1 MNTTKTLT
9 SYWAGRLLTAFLV
22 LSVSAC
28 QIVDMA
34 RFSYANGNATHRWAN
49 TEGTTSVP
57 FTLID
62 NHIILPVRVN
72 GSEPLNFVLDS
83 GAAATVIIDSRAT
96 RALQL
101 EMLGELT
108 VSGVGTGPDPVAHI
122 VPETD
127 LALGDVSLE
136 GSSVI
141 FLPLD
146 SIPFF
151 DDLDHVYFDG
161 VIGAPFFTRFV
172 VEIDYE
178 RRLVSFSEPT
188 AAVGRIASL
197 GDDWR
202 EVPLDIDAGTPY
214 MTVQVD
220 AGQGSPVDV
229 KLLVD
234 TGARGPVSLTPST
247 DDRLQAPHE
256 YFPAVSDGISGE
268 VFSQVA
274 LAESVS
280 VAGYHLQHLP
290 VSYAIAGGEEENGS
304 NGILGN
310 EVLQQFNLVF
320 DYSNERLFLEPNS
333 NFAVPIGPDRSG
345 LQLRPHT
352 AGGIVKRIAPGS
364 TGYAS
369 PLQVGDIIT
378 SFDDSPVSH
387 ENISELKRALASG
400 RDSVR
405 LCWESAAMHRCED
418 LALASR
424 F

>member
-1 MNTTKTLT
+1 MNTTRTPAT
-9 SYWAGRLLTAFLV
+9 HWAGRLLAAFLM

-28 QIVDMA
+28 QIADMA
-34 RFSYANGNATHRWAN
+34 RFSYANANATHQWAN
-49 TEGTTSVP
+49 AELTTTVP

-101 EMLGELT
+101 EIQGELP

-127 LALGDVSLE
+127 LAVGEVSLE
-136 GSSVI
+136 GNSVI

-161 VIGAPFFTRFV
+161 VIGAPFFKRFI
-172 VEIDYE
+172 VEIDHD
-178 RRLVSFSEPT
+178 RRLVSFSEPA
-188 AAVGRIASL
+188 AAVERIERL

-202 EVPLDIDAGTPY
+202 EVPLDIDAGAPY

-234 TGARGPVSLTPST
+234 TGARGAVSLTPST
-247 DDRLQAPHE
+247 DDRLQKPLE
-256 YFPAVSDGISGE
+256 YFQSVSDGLSGE

-274 LAESVS
+274 MAESLSVS
-280 VAGYHLQHLP
+280 GYRLQRLP
-290 VSYAIAGGEEENGS
+290 VSYAIAGGEDENGS

-320 DYSNERLFLEPNS
+320 DYSHERLFLLPNS
-333 NFAVPIGPDRSG
+333 NFAAPIEADRSG

-352 AGGIVKRIAPGS
+352 AGGIVKRIAPDS
-364 TGYAS
+364 TGQAS

-378 SFDDSPVSH
+378 SFDDNPVSH
-387 ENISELKRALASG
+387 ENIRELKRALASG

-405 LCWESAAMHRCED
+405 LCWQSGAMHRCEE
-418 LALASR
+418 LTLASR

>member
-1 MNTTKTLT
+1 MKTTRTLAT
-9 SYWAGRLLTAFLV
+9 AFVGRLLGALLL

-28 QIVDMA
+28 QIADMA
-34 RFSYANGNATHRWAN
+34 RFSYANANATHQWTSA
-49 TEGTTSVP
+49 ELTTTVP

-101 EMLGELT
+101 EMHGELP

-127 LALGDVSLE
+127 LAVGEVSLE

-151 DDLDHVYFDG
+151 NDLDHVYFDG

-178 RRLVSFSEPT
+178 RRQVSFSEPS
-188 AAVGRIASL
+188 AAMERIGSL

-202 EVPLDIDAGTPY
+202 EVPLEIDAGTPY
-214 MTVQVD
+214 MTAQVA
-220 AGQGSPVDV
+220 AGEGLPVDV

-234 TGARGPVSLTPST
+234 TGARGAVSLTPST
-247 DDRLQAPHE
+247 DDRLQAPLV
-256 YFPAVSDGISGE
+256 YFPSVSDGLSGE
-268 VFSQVA
+268 VFNQVA
-274 LAESVS
+274 MAESLS
-280 VAGYHLQHLP
+280 VAGYRLQRLP
-290 VSYAIAGGEEENGS
+290 VSYATAGGEDENGS

-320 DYSNERLFLEPNS
+320 DYSHERLFLVPNS
-333 NFAVPIGPDRSG
+333 NFAAPIEADRSG

-352 AGGIVKRIAPGS
+352 AGGIVKRIAPDS
-364 TGYAS
+364 TGQAS

-378 SFDDSPVSH
+378 RFDDNRVSH
-387 ENISELKRALASG
+387 QNIRELKRALASG
-400 RDSVR
+400 RDSVH
-405 LCWESAAMHRCED
+405 LCWQSGAIQRCED
-418 LALASR
+418 LTLASR